1 MARIQHPWPF
11 HMSRLNL
18 KASTPR
24 VFMRGELLFFSP
36 WSLALKDV
44 AKRADVQVTL
54 VQVAGLSVVCCYKA
68 WTSIS
73 GWHTVHNLVASPLT
87 WKSNSQAKFS
97 SYAQALKLVVI
108 YASPGILNTVRTDT
122 ACLWFQELKGNVK
135 NWASCEA
142 EGACRE

>member
-1 MARIQHPWPF
+1 
-11 HMSRLNL
+11 MSRLNL

-68 WTSIS
+68 WTVSVGGTQYTTLLLHPSLESLIPK
-73 GWHTVHNLVASPLT
+73 L
-87 WKSNSQAKFS
+87 S
-97 SYAQALKLVVI
+97 SLHMHKL
-108 YASPGILNTVRTDT
+108 
-122 ACLWFQELKGNVK
+122 
-135 NWASCEA
+135 
-142 EGACRE
+142 